1 MTLPASVSTS
11 HVTSSVPPPRSSRT
25 PGMGFGHDLLLA
37 LIMAIAMTA
46 TLFLYR

>member
-1 MTLPASVSTS
+1 MPRTFTPPETDVAS
-11 HVTSSVPPPRSSRT
+11 RSSAPRCFRA

-37 LIMAIAMTA
+37 MIMALAMLA